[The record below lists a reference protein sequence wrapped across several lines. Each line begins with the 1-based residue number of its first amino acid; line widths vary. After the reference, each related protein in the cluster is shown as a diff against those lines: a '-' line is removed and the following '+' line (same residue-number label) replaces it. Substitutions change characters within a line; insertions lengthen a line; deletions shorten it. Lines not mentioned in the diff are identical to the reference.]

1 MTILIYRLETI
12 DNKIGM
18 VEYGRFDNGKITGK
32 INQTGITKEQVID
45 EFNRGYWR
53 TSEI

>member
-1 MTILIYRLETI
+1 MI
-12 DNKIGM
+12 DNKPKMI
-18 VEYGRFDNGKITGK
+18 EYGRFDNGKITGK
-32 INQTGITKEQVID
+32 LDYVDMTKEQVLD